1 MVQKLTNE
9 MIGVTEKEMSIPYK
23 TKMSLSLFMGQPLD
37 STMTPQF
44 IQATQMPAKPLP
56 SEQSSTPTQNAKH
69 SMTALNKLP
78 GMYQTPSQSRESYR
92 GK

>member
-44 IQATQMPAKPLP
+44 IQATQMLLSRFRLNSPLLRLRTR
-56 SEQSSTPTQNAKH
+56 SI
-69 SMTALNKLP
+69 
-78 GMYQTPSQSRESYR
+78 R
-92 GK
+92 